1 MALTENDPFI
11 QAISART
18 QQDCPEMA
26 FPLVTEFAEKHKLT
40 PEQTVEL
47 GATVAVIMYK
57 TVQITGELAKDVV
70 METIRSA
77 K

>member
-1 MALTENDPFI
+1 
-11 QAISART
+11 
-18 QQDCPEMA
+18 MA